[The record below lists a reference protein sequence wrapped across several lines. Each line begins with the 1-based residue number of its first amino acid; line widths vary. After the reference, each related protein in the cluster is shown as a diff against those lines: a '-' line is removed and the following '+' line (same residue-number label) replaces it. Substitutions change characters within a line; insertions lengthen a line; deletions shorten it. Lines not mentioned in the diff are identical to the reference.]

1 LSRDSFGSRQPAT
14 LTLTQDGL
22 SLSKHPLSRAERTA
36 EVPAVS
42 GVYRESRGEVKT
54 LPGIPPTNLNEAIW
68 QTIRKDPN
76 TGKTSIDHD
85 LVYHYLD
92 CIAQVATPEAKS
104 DRKLFSPK
112 CGQWFK
118 IGRCKNGHRIAVPS
132 NCRKP
137 YCAICGLI
145 EWHKT
150 IARLY
155 PKAQQLLPAALLTI
169 RPPNQLQVFEMN
181 RKQRRRF
188 IKAVIKAL
196 KSLGFPRGILWEHFF
211 GKDKTRYAFHLH
223 ILLDGGWLEPEEL
236 DDLCRKI
243 RRMIYPEWVVKKW
256 GDKLAV
262 NYHYKQEQAQV
273 YQALDYCSR
282 PTFTQFEGN
291 EWLAKSIEGERK
303 VRVWGKW
310 DEEPK
315 WHLDE
320 SEKKVHSLVAL
331 EKGKC
336 PVCGEPIKWGK
347 GVVPKVLIDLE
358 GATEIAPGYLLLSNE
373 RAPPEGRL
381 DLTNLIELPDD
392 DDRKHPNEIQREIAR
407 HRELLS
413 RREDCDFAS

>member
-1 LSRDSFGSRQPAT
+1 
-14 LTLTQDGL
+14 
-22 SLSKHPLSRAERTA
+22 
-36 EVPAVS
+36 
-42 GVYRESRGEVKT
+42 
-54 LPGIPPTNLNEAIW
+54 
-68 QTIRKDPN
+68 
-76 TGKTSIDHD
+76 
-85 LVYHYLD
+85 
-92 CIAQVATPEAKS
+92 
-104 DRKLFSPK
+104 
-112 CGQWFK
+112 
-118 IGRCKNGHRIAVPS
+118 
-132 NCRKP
+132 
-137 YCAICGLI
+137 
-145 EWHKT
+145 
-150 IARLY
+150 
-155 PKAQQLLPAALLTI
+155 
-169 RPPNQLQVFEMN
+169 
-181 RKQRRRF
+181 
-188 IKAVIKAL
+188 
-196 KSLGFPRGILWEHFF
+196 
-211 GKDKTRYAFHLH
+211 
-223 ILLDGGWLEPEEL
+223 
-236 DDLCRKI
+236 
-243 RRMIYPEWVVKKW
+243 
-256 GDKLAV
+256 AV